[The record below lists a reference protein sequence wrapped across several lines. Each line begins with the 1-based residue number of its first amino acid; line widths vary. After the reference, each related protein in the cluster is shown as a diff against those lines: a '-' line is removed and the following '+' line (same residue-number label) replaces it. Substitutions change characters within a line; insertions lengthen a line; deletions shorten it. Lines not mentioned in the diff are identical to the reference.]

1 MTAEEL
7 CVVVEEFGAT
17 VPVEVASRLDEEL
30 TLVLPLSH
38 VWVMLTALRQACT
51 ATWLNELPLVT
62 YIQLISAF
70 ERALVTPGPVVPAQD
85 GRPGQYRCVR
95 CGKFFTRTS
104 METRYCAGCD
114 GLLRQVEG

>member
-7 CVVVEEFGAT
+7 CVVVEQFDAV
-17 VPVEVASRLDEEL
+17 VPDEVAGRLDEEL
-30 TLVLPLSH
+30 TLVLPVAH
-38 VWVMLTALRQACT
+38 VWVMLTELRYACT
-51 ATWLNELPLVT
+51 LEWLPDLQLTT
-62 YIQLISAF
+62 YVRMIDAC
-70 ERALVTPGPVVPAQD
+70 ERALTTPGPVVPAQD